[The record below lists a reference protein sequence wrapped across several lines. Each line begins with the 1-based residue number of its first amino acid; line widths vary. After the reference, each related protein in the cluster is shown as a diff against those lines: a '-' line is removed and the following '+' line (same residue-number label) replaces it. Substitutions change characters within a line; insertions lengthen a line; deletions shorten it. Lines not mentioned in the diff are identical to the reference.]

1 VLEAVFFD
9 WNDTLVQLGWD
20 HDFVGF
26 TAMEVLNAARRL
38 A

>member
-20 HDFVGF
+20 HDVGGF
-26 TAMEVLNAARRL
+26 TAMRSSTLRRL

>member
-9 WNDTLVQLGWD
+9 WNDDTPGIEA
-20 HDFVGF
+20 DFVAF
-26 TAMEVLNAARRL
+26 TAMDVLNAARRL